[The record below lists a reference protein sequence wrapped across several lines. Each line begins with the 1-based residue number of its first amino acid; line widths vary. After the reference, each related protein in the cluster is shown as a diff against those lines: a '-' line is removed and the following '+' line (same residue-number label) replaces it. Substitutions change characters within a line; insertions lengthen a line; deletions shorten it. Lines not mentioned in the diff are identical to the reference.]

1 MSDQDI
7 IITISSED
15 LKAAHK
21 RASEKI
27 NPMLRLANVIDGFV
41 QSINNK
47 SGASLRCK
55 KHWFT
60 GSLYVAN
67 CCEES
72 VVVKDNSESVAMPY
86 AVVGKE
92 TIYTSSIDKVMDALK
107 PSVLEL
113 LSEDQMQKMANYVN
127 LELPSRVP
135 IYDDRKIK

>member
-1 MSDQDI
+1 MSDQNVT
-7 IITISSED
+7 ITISSED

-27 NPMLRLANVIDGFV
+27 NPMLRLANGIDGFV
-41 QSINNK
+41 QSVNNK
-47 SGASLRCK
+47 SGASLRFK
-55 KHWFT
+55 KHWLT

-72 VVVKDNSESVAMPY
+72 VVVKDNSPSETTPY
-86 AVVGKE
+86 RVMGEE
-92 TIYTSSIDKVMDALK
+92 TLYTSSIKKVIDALK
-107 PSVLEL
+107 PSILEL
-113 LSEDQMQKMANYVN
+113 LSEDEMQKMASCVN